1 MAHDDGATP
10 RSGPASPATI
20 PSLGGLRAAAA
31 DSRRLYCEACEA
43 ELTGSCRW
51 FALPAG
57 SGAVVVM
64 LLPAACPECG
74 HLLTP
79 AASPL
84 IRIPGVS

>member
-1 MAHDDGATP
+1 MSNDDSNP
-10 RSGPASPATI
+10 SSGPASPATL
-20 PSLGGLRAAAA
+20 PSLGGLRVGVA
-31 DSRRLYCEACEA
+31 DPRRLYCEACEA

-64 LLPAACPECG
+64 LLPAACPECH

-84 IRIPGVS
+84 IRIPGLS